1 MDINNLPKIELHC
14 HLDGSLRVETV
25 IELAK
30 KENIQLDTYIRILR
44 RTNFMDINNLPK
56 IELHCHLD
64 GSLRVE
70 TVIELAKKENIQLE
84 SYDYDYVKNLL
95 TVEEDCDSLDEYL
108 KRFDLPNEVLQTKE
122 NLRRASYE
130 LLEDAVKDNVKYI
143 EVRFAPIFHTKKGL
157 ALEEI
162 IESVIDGIRDA
173 ENKYDIKGNVIISCI
188 RGLDLEHVY
197 ESINASEKYLGKGVV
212 AIDLAASEREDF
224 AYEYIEAMKIA
235 KEKGF
240 RITIHAGETGFGK
253 NVRDAINLLGAE
265 RIGHGVYIFNDDEA
279 YKLVKENGITL
290 EMCPKSNLDTKA
302 VNSYEE
308 HPIYK
313 YHKDN
318 IKVNLSTD
326 NRTVSN
332 INLNQE
338 TNKLVET
345 FKVDIDEYKK
355 IYINSV
361 NAAFCDDETK
371 AMLLA
376 I

>member
-1 MDINNLPKIELHC
+1 
-14 HLDGSLRVETV
+14 
-25 IELAK
+25 
-30 KENIQLDTYIRILR
+30 
-44 RTNFMDINNLPK
+44 MDINNLPK

-197 ESINASEKYLGKGVV
+197 ESINVSEKYLGKGVV

-265 RIGHGVYIFNDDEA
+265 RIGHGVYIFNDVEA

>member
-1 MDINNLPKIELHC
+1 
-14 HLDGSLRVETV
+14 
-25 IELAK
+25 
-30 KENIQLDTYIRILR
+30 
-44 RTNFMDINNLPK
+44 MDINNLPK

-338 TNKLVET
+338 TSKLVET
-345 FKVDIDEYKK
+345 FKVDIDDYKK

>member
-30 KENIQLDTYIRILR
+30 KENIKLD
-44 RTNFMDINNLPK
+44 
-56 IELHCHLD
+56 
-64 GSLRVE
+64 
-70 TVIELAKKENIQLE
+70 

-130 LLEDAVKDNVKYI
+130 LLEDAAKDNVKYI
-143 EVRFAPIFHTKKGL
+143 EVRFAPIFHIKKGL

-162 IESVIDGIRDA
+162 IESVINGIRDA

-188 RGLDLEHVY
+188 RGLSLEHVY
-197 ESINASEKYLGKGVV
+197 ESIKAGEKYLGKGVV
-212 AIDLAASEREDF
+212 AIDLAASEKKDF
-224 AYEYIEAMKIA
+224 AYEYIEAMKVA

-253 NVRDAINLLGAE
+253 NVRDSINLLGAE
-265 RIGHGVYIFNDDEA
+265 RIGHGVYIYNDEEA
-279 YKLVKENGITL
+279 YKLVKDKGITL
-290 EMCPKSNLDTKA
+290 EMCPKSNVDTKA
-302 VNSYEE
+302 VNSYED

-313 YHKDN
+313 YHKDS

-332 INLNQE
+332 INLNEE
-338 TNKLVET
+338 TSKLIET
-345 FKVDIDEYKK
+345 FKVNIDEYKE

-371 AMLLA
+371 AMLLS

>member
-30 KENIQLDTYIRILR
+30 KENIQLD
-44 RTNFMDINNLPK
+44 
-56 IELHCHLD
+56 
-64 GSLRVE
+64 
-70 TVIELAKKENIQLE
+70 

-130 LLEDAVKDNVKYI
+130 LLEDAAKDNVKYI
-143 EVRFAPIFHTKKGL
+143 EVRFAPIFHIKKGL
-157 ALEEI
+157 GLEEI
-162 IESVIDGIRDA
+162 IESVINGIRDA
-173 ENKYDIKGNVIISCI
+173 ENKYNIKGNVIISCI
-188 RGLDLEHVY
+188 RGLSLEHVY
-197 ESINASEKYLGKGVV
+197 ESIKAGEKYLGKGVV
-212 AIDLAASEREDF
+212 AIDLAASEKEDF

-253 NVRDAINLLGAE
+253 NVRDSINLLGAE
-265 RIGHGVYIFNDDEA
+265 RIGHGVYIYNDEEA
-279 YKLVKENGITL
+279 YKLVKDNGITL
-290 EMCPKSNLDTKA
+290 EMCPKSNIDTKA
-302 VNSYEE
+302 VNSYED

-332 INLNQE
+332 INLNEE
-338 TNKLVET
+338 TSKLIET
-345 FKVDIDEYKK
+345 FKVNIDEYKE

-371 AMLLA
+371 KMLLA

>member
-30 KENIQLDTYIRILR
+30 KENILLD
-44 RTNFMDINNLPK
+44 
-56 IELHCHLD
+56 
-64 GSLRVE
+64 
-70 TVIELAKKENIQLE
+70 

-95 TVEEDCDSLDEYL
+95 TIAEDCNSLDEYL

-130 LLEDAVKDNVKYI
+130 LLEDAAKENIKYI

-162 IESVIDGIRDA
+162 IESVIDGIKDA

-188 RGLDLEHVY
+188 RGLDLNHVY
-197 ESINASEKYLGKGVV
+197 ESIRAGEKYLGKGVV
-212 AIDLAASEREDF
+212 AIDLASSEKEDF

-253 NVRDAINLLGAE
+253 NVRDSINLLGAE
-265 RIGHGVYIFNDDEA
+265 RIGLGVFIYNDEEA
-279 YKLVKENGITL
+279 YNLVKENGITL
-290 EMCPKSNLDTKA
+290 EMCPKSNVDTKA
-302 VNSYEE
+302 VNSYED

-332 INLNQE
+332 INLNEE
-338 TNKLVET
+338 TSKLIET
-345 FKVDIDEYKK
+345 FKVNLDEYKE

>member
-1 MDINNLPKIELHC
+1 
-14 HLDGSLRVETV
+14 
-25 IELAK
+25 
-30 KENIQLDTYIRILR
+30 
-44 RTNFMDINNLPK
+44 MDINNLPK

-108 KRFDLPNEVLQTKE
+108 KRFDLPNEVLQIKE

-265 RIGHGVYIFNDDEA
+265 RIGHGVYIFNDVEA

>member
-30 KENIQLDTYIRILR
+30 KENIQLD
-44 RTNFMDINNLPK
+44 
-56 IELHCHLD
+56 
-64 GSLRVE
+64 
-70 TVIELAKKENIQLE
+70 

-108 KRFDLPNEVLQTKE
+108 KRFDLPNEVIQTKE

-265 RIGHGVYIFNDDEA
+265 RIGHGVYIFNDVEA

>member
-30 KENIQLDTYIRILR
+30 KENIQLD
-44 RTNFMDINNLPK
+44 
-56 IELHCHLD
+56 
-64 GSLRVE
+64 
-70 TVIELAKKENIQLE
+70 

-108 KRFDLPNEVLQTKE
+108 KRFELPNEVLQTKE

-265 RIGHGVYIFNDDEA
+265 RIGHGVYIFNDVEA

>member
-30 KENIQLDTYIRILR
+30 KENILLD
-44 RTNFMDINNLPK
+44 
-56 IELHCHLD
+56 
-64 GSLRVE
+64 
-70 TVIELAKKENIQLE
+70 

-95 TVEEDCDSLDEYL
+95 IIAEDCDSLDEYL

-130 LLEDAVKDNVKYI
+130 LLEDAAKENVKYI

-162 IESVIDGIRDA
+162 IESVIDGIKDA

-188 RGLDLEHVY
+188 RGLDLNHVY
-197 ESINASEKYLGKGVV
+197 ESINAGEKYLGKGVV
-212 AIDLAASEREDF
+212 AIDLAASEKEDF

-265 RIGHGVYIFNDDEA
+265 RIGHGVFIYNDEEA
-279 YKLVKENGITL
+279 YNLVKENGITL
-290 EMCPKSNLDTKA
+290 EMCPKSNVDTKA
-302 VNSYEE
+302 VNSYED

-332 INLNQE
+332 INLNEE
-338 TNKLVET
+338 TSKLIET
-345 FKVDIDEYKK
+345 FKVNLDEYKE

>member
-1 MDINNLPKIELHC
+1 
-14 HLDGSLRVETV
+14 
-25 IELAK
+25 
-30 KENIQLDTYIRILR
+30 
-44 RTNFMDINNLPK
+44 MDINNLPK

>member
-30 KENIQLDTYIRILR
+30 KENIQLD
-44 RTNFMDINNLPK
+44 
-56 IELHCHLD
+56 
-64 GSLRVE
+64 
-70 TVIELAKKENIQLE
+70 
-84 SYDYDYVKNLL
+84 SYDYDCVKNLL
-95 TVEEDCDSLDEYL
+95 TVAEDCDSLDEYL

-122 NLRRASYE
+122 NLRRAAYE
-130 LLEDAVKDNVKYI
+130 LLEDASKENVKYI

-235 KEKGF
+235 KAKGF

-338 TNKLVET
+338 TSKLVET
-345 FKVDIDEYKK
+345 FKVDIDDYKK

>member
-1 MDINNLPKIELHC
+1 
-14 HLDGSLRVETV
+14 
-25 IELAK
+25 
-30 KENIQLDTYIRILR
+30 
-44 RTNFMDINNLPK
+44 MDINNLPK

-130 LLEDAVKDNVKYI
+130 LLEDAAKDNVKYI
-143 EVRFAPIFHTKKGL
+143 EVRFAPIFHIKKGL
-157 ALEEI
+157 GLEEI
-162 IESVIDGIRDA
+162 IESVINGIRDA

-188 RGLDLEHVY
+188 RGLSLEHVY
-197 ESINASEKYLGKGVV
+197 ESIKAGEKYLGKGVV
-212 AIDLAASEREDF
+212 AIDLAASEKEDF

-253 NVRDAINLLGAE
+253 NVRDSINLLGAE
-265 RIGHGVYIFNDDEA
+265 RIGHGVYIYNDEEA
-279 YKLVKENGITL
+279 YKLVKDNGITL
-290 EMCPKSNLDTKA
+290 EMCPKSNIDTKA
-302 VNSYEE
+302 VNSYED

-332 INLNQE
+332 INLNEE
-338 TNKLVET
+338 TSKLIET
-345 FKVDIDEYKK
+345 FKVNIDEYKE

-371 AMLLA
+371 KMLLA

>member
-1 MDINNLPKIELHC
+1 
-14 HLDGSLRVETV
+14 
-25 IELAK
+25 
-30 KENIQLDTYIRILR
+30 
-44 RTNFMDINNLPK
+44 MDINNLPK

-265 RIGHGVYIFNDDEA
+265 RRGHGVYIFNDVEA